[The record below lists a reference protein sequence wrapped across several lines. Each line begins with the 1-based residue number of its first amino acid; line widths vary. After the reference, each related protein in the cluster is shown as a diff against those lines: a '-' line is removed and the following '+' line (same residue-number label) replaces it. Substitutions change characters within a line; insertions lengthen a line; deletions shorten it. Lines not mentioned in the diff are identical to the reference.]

1 MMHALLTCG
10 LRLAEALRAENEAL
24 AAMDLTRAADISASK
39 TAASEAFAAA
49 WASAQKMGMKTSL
62 AAPGAVASPEATA
75 SALADRLA
83 HLSAENRRLLEHAI
97 ALQAR
102 VIETIAG
109 AALPRANPLTY
120 GQSGG
125 RPVLRAT
132 PAVALSSRA

>member
-1 MMHALLTCG
+1 MMQALLTCG

-24 AAMDLTRAADISASK
+24 AAMDLTRAAEISAAK

-49 WASAQKMGMKTSL
+49 WASAQKTGMATRG
-62 AAPGAVASPEATA
+62 GAASPEATA
-75 SALADRLA
+75 TALADRLA

-109 AALPRANPLTY
+109 AALPRANPPTY
-120 GQSGG
+120 GQGG
-125 RPVLRAT
+125 TRPVLRAT

>member
-1 MMHALLTCG
+1 MMQALLTCG

-24 AAMDLTRAADISASK
+24 AAMDLARAADMSSSK
-39 TAASEAFAAA
+39 TAASEAFGAA
-49 WASAQKMGMKTSL
+49 WASAQKTGMASRGG
-62 AAPGAVASPEATA
+62 AASAEATA
-75 SALADRLA
+75 TALADRLA

-97 ALQAR
+97 SLQAR

-109 AALPRANPLTY
+109 AALPRASPATY
-120 GQSGG
+120 GHSGV